1 MQRLVNTR
9 FLTFPAL
16 EKFDMIKGFY
26 FFIHISFA
34 IIITYLPAYMSA
46 SGYSGKQIALLM
58 SIGFVLAF
66 FVPLLFGI
74 LADRTQRPALIMRI
88 LLLLTV
94 ISLIPFLTPGLGYSL
109 LLGAYFFYAFFHVPV
124 MGIADSMATAKAK
137 EKGSD
142 YGKIRMWAALG
153 WFLAASGFGIIMDFL
168 GFGPESPWLFVVL
181 IISFCLVFLISL
193 TLREREPQKKD
204 RLKLSE
210 VKVFFRN
217 RSFTIFLIAV
227 IFHYISLAPFGQF
240 VGPLVQELG
249 MSQSVL
255 GMTAGMAT
263 GIEVLVLLAFGWL
276 SRKLRLETILL
287 MAVVVTGIRWFLVS
301 IVTTAVPLILV
312 QGLHGATAGLFI
324 AGAVTMVGNLAPKG
338 MKVSGQMLFGLA
350 GAGIGN
356 LIGTNLAGILFDYF
370 GSIQRTFL
378 VAAFIEIIP
387 AILFIYLI
395 ITNKKTK
402 ESETNSENPE
412 VKQTS

>member
-1 MQRLVNTR
+1 MEKLTHTR

-16 EKFDMIKGFY
+16 EKFDMIRNFY

-58 SIGFVLAF
+58 SIGFVMAF
-66 FVPLLFGI
+66 FAPLLIGI
-74 LADRTQRPALIMRI
+74 LADRSQRPALILRI

-94 ISLIPFLTPGLGYSL
+94 VSLFPFLTPGIGYIL
-109 LLGAYFFYAFFHVPV
+109 LLGAYFFYSFFHVPV

-137 EKGSD
+137 EQGSD

-153 WFLAASGFGIIMDFL
+153 WFIAASGFGIIMDFL
-168 GFGPESPWLFVVL
+168 GFGPESPWLFAVL
-181 IISFCLVFLISL
+181 IISFFIVFLISL
-193 TLREREPQKKD
+193 TIKEREPQKKD

-210 VKVFFRN
+210 IKEFLSNRTFTVF
-217 RSFTIFLIAV
+217 LVAV
-227 IFHYISLAPFGQF
+227 IFHYMSMAPFGQF

-263 GIEVLVLLAFGWL
+263 GVEVFVLFAFGWL
-276 SRKLRLETILL
+276 SRKFSLETILL
-287 MAVVVTGIRWFLVS
+287 MAVIITGIRWFLVS
-301 IVTTAVPLILV
+301 IVSTAVPLILV

-324 AGAVTMVGNLAPKG
+324 AGAVTLVGDLAPKG
-338 MKVSGQMLFGLA
+338 MKVSGQMLLGFA
-350 GAGIGN
+350 GVGVGN
-356 LIGTNLAGILFDYF
+356 LIGTNIAGILFDYF
-370 GSIQRTFL
+370 GSIQKTFL

-387 AILFIYLI
+387 AILLVYLI
-395 ITNKKTK
+395 INKR
-402 ESETNSENPE
+402 NRNGMHQPG
-412 VKQTS
+412 